1 MAYAPAVG
9 VIVKKEAL
17 PFSVVKGPADH
28 VTVAYSGNGRGQVL
42 SQAVEKAAGVFG
54 ARGYGVD
61 VEGPIL
67 VLSK

>member
-17 PFSVVKGPADH
+17 PFAVVKGPADA
-28 VTVAYSGNGRGQVL
+28 VTLGYSGNGRGQVL
-42 SQAVEKAAGVFG
+42 NQAVEKAKSVFA
-54 ARGYGVD
+54 ARGYEVAA
-61 VEGPIL
+61 EGPVL